1 MPVFEIVRAD
11 MRDRVD
17 LSRREVLRG
26 VALALAP
33 ALLGRGVRAAA
44 GQAANDAG
52 PYAPGTLPA
61 GIRSRL
67 VENGNGITM
76 HVLEAGFEPR
86 NRPLVVLLHGFPE
99 LAFSWR
105 KVMPRLASAGYH
117 VIAPDLR
124 GYGRSSG
131 TGVKYDDDIAPF
143 RTMTEV
149 RDVLGLVSAFGA
161 QSVAAVVG
169 HDFGSPLAG
178 WCALARPDVFRA
190 VVMMSGPFPGPPALP
205 FGSADAPPP
214 SMATGDSRERAY
226 DDLEKLTPPRRYY
239 QRYYATREANANM
252 QHAKQGVHAFLR
264 AYYHMKSADWKGNQ
278 PAPLASWSATE
289 LAKMPRYYVM
299 DRGMGGMAENVAPDM
314 PSAAEVATCKWLTE
328 AELTVYSA
336 EYGRTGF
343 QGGLQG
349 YRLGASGRFTDA
361 QNANELKIFSGRT
374 IDVPSMFIG
383 GKSDWGPYQRPG
395 ALENMQKNLCTRM
408 TGTHFIDGAG
418 HWVQQEQPEAVTR
431 LLLPFLKQASG

>member
-1 MPVFEIVRAD
+1 MRNRAGLTR
-11 MRDRVD
+11 RDI
-17 LSRREVLRG
+17 LRASAT
-26 VALALAP
+26 VLAP
-33 ALLGRGVRAAA
+33 AMLGVRLRATAA
-44 GQAANDAG
+44 GQLANDVG
-52 PYAPGTLPA
+52 PYAAGILPA
-61 GIRSRL
+61 GVRSRF
-67 VENGNGITM
+67 VDNGNGMTM

-86 NRPLVVLLHGFPE
+86 SRPLVVLLHGFPE
-99 LAFSWR
+99 LAYSWR
-105 KVMPRLASAGYH
+105 KVMPALSSAGYH

-143 RTMTEV
+143 RTVNEI

-161 QSVAAVVG
+161 RSVAAVVG

-205 FGSADAPPP
+205 FGTADVAASQSA
-214 SMATGDSRERAY
+214 GDTRERAY
-226 DDLEKLTPPRRYY
+226 DDLGKLMPPRVYY
-239 QRYYATREANANM
+239 QRYYATREANADM
-252 QHAKQGVHAFLR
+252 QHAKQGLHAFLR
-264 AYYHMKSADWKGNQ
+264 AYYHMKSADWKGNT
-278 PAPLASWSATE
+278 PAPLGGWSAAE
-289 LAKMPRYYVM
+289 LAKMPHYYVM
-299 DRGMGGMAENVAPDM
+299 DRNLGGMAENVAPEM
-314 PSAAEVATCKWLTE
+314 PSAAEIAKCKWLTE
-328 AELTVYSA
+328 AELTIYSS

-343 QGGLQG
+343 QGGLQS
-349 YRLGASGRFTDA
+349 YRLGATGRYTDP

-374 IDVPSMFIG
+374 IDVPSIFIG

-408 TGTHFIDGAG
+408 AGTHFIDGAG

-431 LLLPFLKQASG
+431 LLLQFLKQASA